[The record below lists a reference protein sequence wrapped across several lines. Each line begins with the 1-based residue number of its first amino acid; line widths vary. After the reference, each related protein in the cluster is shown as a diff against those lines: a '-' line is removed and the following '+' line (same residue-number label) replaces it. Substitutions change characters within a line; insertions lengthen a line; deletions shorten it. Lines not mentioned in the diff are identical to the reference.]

1 MAARATWTGAITFGG
16 FPIHLRAYN
25 VVKSRSA
32 ESFKNLC
39 PCHQK
44 PVVMPKT
51 CAETG
56 DVVLTEDLLKGVEVA
71 RGDVR
76 LLSEDAV
83 EAIKDSEA
91 TRQLAIEQL
100 PPRASVPLHLA
111 LGHYRLVPD
120 DKVAGSEGPAN
131 ILWNGLLGSDR
142 ALMTE
147 WTLRAGT
154 RNQLVAV
161 HADEHGLNA
170 TTLPYVTDF
179 NEVPEFAFT
188 RDPEA
193 TAMFEAFSAQQGIDM
208 DEFHHQQFV
217 DAYGERRKA
226 AVEAALAGK
235 PIQVPEGAK
244 AAPAVPDLMAAMSAA
259 LEGAKAPAK
268 PKAKRAPAKPRTK
281 AAK

>member
-56 DVVLTEDLLKGVEVA
+56 DTVNTEDLLKGVEVA

-91 TRQLAIEQL
+91 TKQLEIAQL
-100 PPRASVPLHLA
+100 PPVESVPLHLA
-111 LGHYRLVPD
+111 LAHYRLVPD
-120 DKVAGSEGPAN
+120 EKVAGSEGPAN
-131 ILWNGLLGSDR
+131 ILWNGLLGGGR
-142 ALMTE
+142 ALITE
-147 WTLRAGT
+147 WTIRAGS
-154 RNQLVAV
+154 RNSLVAI
-161 HADEHGLNA
+161 HADVHGLNG
-170 TTLPYVTDF
+170 TTLPYSTDF
-179 NEVPEFAFT
+179 NEVPEHAFT
-188 RDPEA
+188 PDEQA
-193 TAMFEAFSAQQGIDM
+193 TAMFEAFSAQNGIDM
-208 DEFHHQQFV
+208 GDFAHKQFV

-235 PIQVPEGAK
+235 PIAVPESAK
-244 AAPAVPDLMAAMSAA
+244 AAPAVPDLMAAMAAA

-268 PKAKRAPAKPRTK
+268 KKAPAKPRAKSK
-281 AAK
+281 A